1 MVSVVVP
8 FPCCYVSRILV
19 GNGIFSLALSY
30 RHTSRAITPL
40 ESSVSGVLGPFGKY
54 CHTPRLVKTVKL
66 YRDENGFCL
75 VVTSPRIG
83 EKIDPDR
90 PLTIKWQSV
99 LTDPPTFSIELVNQ
113 NVYPPTTEVVAQD
126 VDSSK
131 GSYTVKAKSFTD
143 VDVGKGY
150 QINFL
155 SDSNGILAQSQQ
167 FGLTAPGALSSSSS
181 GKESSTASETSS
193 GSTSMLS
200 STASTSE
207 ITSST
212 SVSSTAS
219 SISSTT
225 YSPTS
230 ASTPTSSNISST
242 AVSTPATSSMMSS
255 TPSGLTSSFSSFFHS
270 IFYTNTVC
278 CHNAYDFYVFAS
290 LFISIYTYHLFHK
303 FIHVY
308 IFTYNNII
316 YDSNYFFHQIIFH
329 LINLCISFFLDIY
342 SEHKLFY
349 FISFHSIF
357 HIPCPLKHYPW
368 LVMQAALAVKIKLH
382 FHRHIAILGLTYSIE
397 SSSTMSSST
406 MSKTHTSTSTTTHHT
421 TSTKTSTATESA
433 TTTSNAAAILLPP
446 AQAGGLLLG
455 LFALAL

>member
-1 MVSVVVP
+1 MRVNVVS
-8 FPCCYVSRILV
+8 LV
-19 GNGIFSLALSY
+19 ALA
-30 RHTSRAITPL
+30 TTAA
-40 ESSVSGVLGPFGKY
+40 G
-54 CHTPRLVKTVKL
+54 
-66 YRDENGFCL
+66 L

-99 LTDPPTFSIELVNQ
+99 QTDPDTFTIELVNQ
-113 NVYPPTTEVVAQD
+113 NVYPSTTEIVAED

-155 SDSNGILAQSQQ
+155 SNSNGILAQSQQ
-167 FGLTAPGALSSSSS
+167 FGVTAPGALSSSSS
-181 GKESSTASETSS
+181 GKETSTASETSS

-212 SVSSTAS
+212 SASSWTAS

-230 ASTPTSSNISST
+230 ASTPTSSNFYLVLLFHYRNLII
-242 AVSTPATSSMMSS
+242 
-255 TPSGLTSSFSSFFHS
+255 GLPHIIRLYFPITFKFFTYN
-270 IFYTNTVC
+270 IFHNNTVSYQ
-278 CHNAYDFYVFAS
+278 NAYRFHVFAS
-290 LFISIYTYHLFHK
+290 LFFNIYTYNFFYQL
-303 FIHVY
+303 IHVY
-308 IFTYNNII
+308 IYTYNNVLH
-316 YDSNYFFHQIIFH
+316 FFYQAIFH
-329 LINLCISFFLDIY
+329 LINLYISFFLDLY
-342 SEHKLFY
+342 FEHNLFY
-349 FISFHSIF
+349 FISFHPIF
-357 HIPCPLKHYPW
+357 HIQCPLKHYPW
-368 LVMQAALAVKIKLH
+368 LVMQAALAVKTPLH
-382 FHRHIAILGLTYSIE
+382 FHRYIGNQRLTIFIE
-397 SSSTMSSST
+397 SSSTMTSTT

-421 TSTKTSTATESA
+421 TSTRTSTASESA
-433 TTTSNAAAILLPP
+433 TTTSNAAAILMPP